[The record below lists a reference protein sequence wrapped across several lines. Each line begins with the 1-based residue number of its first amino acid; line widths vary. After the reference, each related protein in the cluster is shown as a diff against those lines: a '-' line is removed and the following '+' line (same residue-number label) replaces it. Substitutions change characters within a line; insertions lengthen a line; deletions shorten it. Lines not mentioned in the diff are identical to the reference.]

1 MQRVAKKSAGKLPT
15 DFDSLVRLLP
25 PRAISDEVDYEH
37 MQEMIDALTSIP
49 KPSNAQMDYLQTL
62 TILFSDYESRVHAID
77 TSDLSALDMLKH
89 FMEQHEMNASDLGR
103 LLGER
108 SLGPKILSGD
118 RGLSKTHI
126 RKLAD
131 YFAVPADLFL

>member
-1 MQRVAKKSAGKLPT
+1 MQRVAKRFAAKLPT
-15 DFDSLVRLLP
+15 DFDSLVRLHP
-25 PRAISDEVDYEH
+25 PRAISDEVEYEL

-49 KPSNAQMDYLQTL
+49 KPSAGQKDYLQTL
-62 TILFSDYESRVHAID
+62 VILFSDYESRVHAID
-77 TSDLSALDMLKH
+77 TSDLSPLDMLRH

-108 SLGPKILSGD
+108 SLGPKILSGA
-118 RGLSKTHI
+118 RGLSKAHI

-131 YFAVPADLFL
+131 HFGVSADLFI